1 MTKEDTLQYIL
12 LGLLAKRDLT
22 GYDMKKL
29 FGQEVRDFW
38 YARHSQVYPKLR
50 KLEESGLITSYTSTV
65 GTKLQKKYY
74 RLAATGRQKLRDWL
88 DQPLGDM
95 MPTRDEFTMKLY
107 LIRSQKDPQ
116 LRQLLQEDIRRHKE
130 RLAHLQLRWRLLFPT
145 RKPEKRICHALI
157 LQEAIQRETQKLAM
171 GKEAV
176 GRDLTNVNFLGN
188 R

>member
-88 DQPLGDM
+88 AQPLGDM

-145 RKPEKRICHALI
+145 QEAREKEYGHALI
-157 LQEAIQRETQKLAM
+157 LQEAIQRETQKLAWE
-171 GKEAV
+171 KKQLAEI
-176 GRDLTNVNFLGN
+176 
-188 R
+188 

>member
-1 MTKEDTLQYIL
+1 MTKENTLQYIL

-38 YARHSQVYPKLR
+38 YARHSQVYPELR

-130 RLAHLQLRWRLLFPT
+130 RLAHLQLRCCSPP
-145 RKPEKRICHALI
+145 RKPEKKNMA
-157 LQEAIQRETQKLAM
+157 TP
-171 GKEAV
+171 
-176 GRDLTNVNFLGN
+176 
-188 R
+188 